1 MSEFVGEQEERTE
14 TDAMM
19 WEFLEQEEY
28 DYQAP
33 ETGEVLTGV
42 VMDKNENEILVDLG
56 LKREAVVPDQD
67 LERLSQEEIDAIHE
81 GEDIEVY
88 VMPKEDIEGR
98 RLVSVNMALMQ
109 KDWERAEEL
118 LETSDIVEAEI
129 INYNK
134 GGALVP
140 FGRLRGFV
148 PASQLTS
155 LSSRGEGGSYQ
166 ERLASLVGE
175 KVKLKVIEVNPR
187 RRRLIFSERAAVR
200 EWRQEQKEKL
210 LDELEP
216 GDVRKGVVTNLQ
228 PFGAFVDLGGA
239 DGLIHVSEL
248 AWHRVKHPRD
258 VLDVGEEVEVY
269 ILNVDEDRERIGLS
283 LKRLQPDPWTQVES
297 KYSVGDI
304 VEVEITNL
312 TDFGAFARLEDGI
325 EGLIHISEL
334 AYGPVQHP
342 REIVERGQTVQVQ
355 VVSIDVDRQRIGLS
369 LKRATAE
376 LAEQRQA
383 EAVAQA
389 EEEED
394 GGEEEQ
400 SVEEEDTAVESS
412 EEEIVDSAESVE
424 EIESEDAVDA
434 EDTEDTVDTVD
445 VEAEDTLDT
454 ESAEAEDVE
463 SPEDEEEREPETV
476 AESA

>member
-1 MSEFVGEQEERTE
+1 MGVSDFVGEQTE
-14 TDAMM
+14 KEDSMM
-19 WEFLEQEEY
+19 WKYLEQEEY

-33 ETGEVLTGV
+33 QVGEVLEGT
-42 VMDKNENEILVDLG
+42 VMEKTETEILIDLG
-56 LKREAVVPDQD
+56 LKREAVVPPQD
-67 LERLSQEEIDAIHE
+67 LERLSQEEIDAVSE
-81 GEDIEVY
+81 GEDIKVY
-88 VMPKEDIEGR
+88 IMPKEDIEGR
-98 RLVSVNMALMQ
+98 RLVSINMALMQ
-109 KDWERAEEL
+109 QDWERAEEL
-118 LETSDIVEAEI
+118 LESSDIVEAEI
-129 INYNK
+129 MNYNK

-148 PASQLTS
+148 PASQLVS

-175 KVKLKVIEVNPR
+175 TVKLKVIEVNPR

-200 EWRQEQKEKL
+200 EWRQEQKERL
-210 LDELEP
+210 LEELEA
-216 GDVRKGVVTNLQ
+216 GDVRTGVVTNLQ

-258 VLDVGEEVEVY
+258 VLDVGQEVEVY
-269 ILNVDEDRERIGLS
+269 ILNVNRERERIGLS

-304 VEVEITNL
+304 VEAEITNL

-334 AYGPVQHP
+334 SYGPVQHP

-383 EAVAQA
+383 EAVAQVQEEDVSEEAEPEATAGEDETPPA
-389 EEEED
+389 EERD
-394 GGEEEQ
+394 
-400 SVEEEDTAVESS
+400 AVE
-412 EEEIVDSAESVE
+412 AT
-424 EIESEDAVDA
+424 VDA
-434 EDTEDTVDTVD
+434 GNGSESPEETSELATVEVERTEVPEGRVA
-445 VEAEDTLDT
+445 EAVT
-454 ESAEAEDVE
+454 ESA
-463 SPEDEEEREPETV
+463 
-476 AESA
+476 